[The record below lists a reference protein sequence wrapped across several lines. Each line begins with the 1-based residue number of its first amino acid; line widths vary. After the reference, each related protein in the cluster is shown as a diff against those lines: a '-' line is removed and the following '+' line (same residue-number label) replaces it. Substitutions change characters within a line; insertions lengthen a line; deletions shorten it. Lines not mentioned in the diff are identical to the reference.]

1 MRYQVLH
8 ERESYTFT
16 DYFRLNI
23 DVEDLMA
30 YFGYSYR
37 AQSYTLPGVEIPEER
52 LNDLKSR
59 LEESLPYLSLN
70 NETARREFLIAPILL
85 EVVHYTHARIKV
97 EFPLVVNEQLQGT
110 LDYYL
115 QAQSNLLIIEAK
127 NADLQRGFTQ
137 LAAELVAIDQWLEN
151 DAPLLY
157 GAVSIGNVWQFGV
170 LDRAGKHVTQDLNL
184 YRVPADLEELLG
196 ILVAVLRN

>member
-1 MRYQVLH
+1 
-8 ERESYTFT
+8 
-16 DYFRLNI
+16 
-23 DVEDLMA
+23 
-30 YFGYSYR
+30 
-37 AQSYTLPGVEIPEER
+37 
-52 LNDLKSR
+52 
-59 LEESLPYLSLN
+59 LN

-137 LAAELVAIDQWLEN
+137 LAAELVAIDQWLESEQ
-151 DAPLLY
+151 PLLY

-170 LDRAGKHVTQDLNL
+170 LDRAAKHVTQDLNL